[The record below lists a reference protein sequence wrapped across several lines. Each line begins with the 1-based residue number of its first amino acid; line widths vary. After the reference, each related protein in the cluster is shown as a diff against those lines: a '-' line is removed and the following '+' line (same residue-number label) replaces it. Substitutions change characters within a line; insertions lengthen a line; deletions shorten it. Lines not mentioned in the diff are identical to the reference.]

1 MSGAIGDRLEQYTLR
16 HPREVLLVTATW
28 PDPAG
33 SPITAEIIVFKGFS
47 SSLTAATASDPDIPV
62 LPADATILKA
72 DRLASPYR
80 PDNPQYIQPNLTGAE
95 LEKLLQE
102 AGC

>member
-28 PDPAG
+28 AEAG
-33 SPITAEIIVFKGFS
+33 SPITAEIVIFKGFS

-62 LPADATILKA
+62 LPADATILRA
-72 DRLASPYR
+72 DRLAGPYH

-95 LEKLLQE
+95 LEELLLQ